1 MILILTI
8 ACFVYDLVLQEYEL
22 GLGLGEIPG
31 AYSLF
36 LLHVLDQYGLYGV
49 RGGLA

>member
-1 MILILTI
+1 MCMFKWQCII
-8 ACFVYDLVLQEYEL
+8 QEHEL

-36 LLHVLDQYGLYGV
+36 LPHVLDQYGCYGV